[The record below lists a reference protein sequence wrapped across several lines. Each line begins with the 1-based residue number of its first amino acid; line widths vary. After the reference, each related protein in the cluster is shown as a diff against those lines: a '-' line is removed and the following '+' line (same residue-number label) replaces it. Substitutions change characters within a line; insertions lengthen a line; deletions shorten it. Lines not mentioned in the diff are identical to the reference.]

1 MLFLKYLSLGVLG
14 CFLGA
19 LGKVYMDRYGDRE
32 YLEYLTLMIVALSAK
47 NFLFRITNIW
57 DSMVNVSL
65 SACVSWLSFSFGY
78 CLMLYV
84 AMSARTE
91 SLPAVSSDNEIAA
104 SRNTAESTGTI
115 VMLSLFLSACLLVIA
130 VVSLLIRQLY

>member
-19 LGKVYMDRYGDRE
+19 LGKVYMERYGDRE
-32 YLEYLTLMIVALSAK
+32 HLEYLTLMIVALSTK
-47 NFLFRITNIW
+47 NVLFRVTNIW

-91 SLPAVSSDNEIAA
+91 SLPAVRSDNEIAA
-104 SRNTAESTGTI
+104 SRNTAESTSTI
-115 VMLSLFLSACLLVIA
+115 VMLCLFVSTCLLVLS
-130 VVSLLIRQLY
+130 VTMLMIRQLY